1 MEMIKYFFLLII
13 NLCCTSNN
21 TVMGQQPNELSI
33 YINSRLYDAIIKHDD
48 SGWKLVKKS
57 ELPVRGKWIIDTE
70 GLLISITDGLLFPFN
85 DGDEFFF
92 WVSPIPETIL
102 NKIFTY

>member
-1 MEMIKYFFLLII
+1 MYVLKKEVGTNKFLLA
-13 NLCCTSNN
+13 
-21 TVMGQQPNELSI
+21 
-33 YINSRLYDAIIKHDD
+33 RKKHDD